1 MNEVQKLL
9 LLNELRNK
17 NNKSDAEELLI
28 TYSEVIGVVSEIL
41 VSNSKEQI
49 SDSMA
54 LLKIKT
60 LLTTVKEIK

>member
-1 MNEVQKLL
+1 VNEVQKLL